1 MPGGKVNDDDDIKN
15 GREALDL
22 AARLTSW
29 AMLHNARNPERAPR
43 GNVIPFPRQAITQRD
58 IMTGQ
63 PTEESTEDE

>member
-1 MPGGKVNDDDDIKN
+1 MPGGKVNDDDIKD

-43 GNVIPFPRQAITQRD
+43 GNVIPFPRQAITHRD
-58 IMTGQ
+58 TLAEQ
-63 PTEESTEDE
+63 PPTESTDDE

>member
-1 MPGGKVNDDDDIKN
+1 MPGGKVNDDDDIKH

-29 AMLHNARNPERAPR
+29 SLLLNARNRQPPPR

-63 PTEESTEDE
+63 PTEESTDE